1 MAKNTGSEGV
11 KKTARTPA
19 APLIVIVICLL
30 VPALNFGLSSDSRVE
45 EGMNLRRWAM
55 EFGLGAAVPTENDLG
70 SGFSYGLSV
79 PKRFTIKLG
88 VEVFLGRDSLS
99 VEDGFAGLEA
109 GRLDYTALLLN
120 GYLFIP
126 VKGRILP
133 YAFIGV
139 GFYFY
144 DYKPNTSPDNPDKGV
159 VDRFALNFGAGMDYM
174 ISNRVALTARAR
186 YNLPKTWV
194 EDLPR
199 QVPIGS
205 VDPREQDIIHI
216 FTLGLTVGLKY
227 CF

>member
-1 MAKNTGSEGV
+1 
-11 KKTARTPA
+11 
-19 APLIVIVICLL
+19 
-30 VPALNFGLSSDSRVE
+30 
-45 EGMNLRRWAM
+45 M
-55 EFGLGAAVPTENDLG
+55 EFSAGAAVPTENNLG

-79 PKRFTIKLG
+79 HKQFTNKLG
-88 VEVFLGRDSLS
+88 VEVHLGRDSLS
-99 VEDGFAGLEA
+99 VEYGFAGLEA
-109 GRLDYTALLLN
+109 GRLNYTALLLN

-144 DYKPNTSPDNPDKGV
+144 DYKPSSDPDNPDKGV

-174 ISNRVALTARAR
+174 ISNHVSLTARLR

-205 VDPREQDIIHI
+205 VDPREQDIVHI
-216 FTLGLTVGLKY
+216 YTLAFTVGLKY
-227 CF
+227 YF